1 MKVKVSVVMPAH
13 NGSHFI
19 EDSIQSVLTQTLSD
33 LELLVVDDASTD
45 NTVELVNN
53 IAQQDKRVRLIQLP
67 ENHGVAFARNAG
79 IQAATG
85 DYVAYL
91 DSDDLW
97 LPNKLEL
104 QYALMSSQGLQ
115 LTYGSYEL
123 IDQDGHDIGSRMIS
137 ESSLTHR
144 DLLKGNRIGLLSV
157 MLDRKTAVSHQFPE
171 IHHEDYACW
180 LSITREDIVAY
191 RVSTEPLAKYR
202 KHQTSLSANKMQA
215 ATWTWHIYRD
225 FEGLNIFKASYYF
238 AHYMIM
244 ALTDRR

>member
-1 MKVKVSVVMPAH
+1 MKVNVSVVMPAH
-13 NGSHFI
+13 NASEFI
-19 EDSIQSVLTQTLSD
+19 KESIQSVLMQTMSN

-45 NTVELVNN
+45 DTVELVTS
-53 IAQQDKRVRLIQLP
+53 ISQRDHRIHLIQLP
-67 ENHGVAFARNAG
+67 ENHGVAFARNTG

-85 DYVAYL
+85 EYIAYL
-91 DSDDLW
+91 DADDMW
-97 LPNKLEL
+97 LPHKLEV
-104 QYALMSSQGLQ
+104 QYALMARQGLQ

-123 IDQDGHDIGSRMIS
+123 IDQDGQNIGERMIS
-137 ESSLTHR
+137 EASLTHR

-157 MLDRKTAVSHQFPE
+157 MLTRETALSHQFPE

-180 LSITREDIVAY
+180 LSITKDGVKGV

-202 KHQTSLSANKMQA
+202 KHETSLSANKLQA
-215 ATWTWHIYRD
+215 ATWTWHIYRN
-225 FEGLNIFKASYYF
+225 FEGLGFFKASYYF